1 MDLNGWNLVIF
12 FKAGVRGPH
21 TAADL
26 QKAFTS
32 HPGCG
37 TGRLVLRPCNPGR
50 SLGHGRE
57 KLPLTDSVCLGDLIE
72 SLSGAHGDTHHV
84 SVLSLHGLAGR
95 VQGVAQGVL
104 RLPSAET
111 LDSQDILKSFLELL
125 TGAWVY
131 DGVDAA
137 V

>member
-12 FKAGVRGPH
+12 FRAWGRRPH

-37 TGRLVLRPCNPGR
+37 AGGLVLRHGNPGR

-57 KLPLTDSVCLGDLIE
+57 KLPFTDSICLGDLIE
-72 SLSGAHGDTHHV
+72 SLSRAHRDTHHV
-84 SVLSLHGLAGR
+84 SVLSLKSLARR
-95 VQGVAQGVL
+95 VQGVAQGML
-104 RLPSAET
+104 GRLPSAKT

-125 TGAWVY
+125 AGTWV
-131 DGVDAA
+131 
-137 V
+137 